1 MNTAPPIIVIG
12 SGLAAFTTI
21 REFRKIDK
29 ETPVTLITQE
39 HGDFY
44 SKPMLSTAF
53 ASNKEPHQLVTTSK
67 ETIAKQLQIE
77 IMGNTFVQGIDANQQ
92 QVVTD
97 HGAHRYSKLILA
109 VGADPIRLSI
119 NGNAADQVLSVNDLT
134 DYSRFRTAINHKK
147 RVAILGAG
155 LIGCEFANDLVLGG
169 YEVDVIDPS
178 SQPLG
183 RLLPEDAGT
192 EVRGRLGAIGVRWHF
207 GTTAQSINQVTDGL
221 TVTLANQ
228 SIIHTDVVLSAVGLR
243 PRTQIANATGIKT
256 GRGIIVNRQ
265 MQTNIPN
272 IYAIGDCAEV
282 DGLVLPYVMPIMNAA
297 KTLGAVLAN
306 QDARVTYPPMPV
318 VVKTPA
324 IPMVVSPP
332 AQTDG
337 QWIHEHIDN
346 GMISLFKNNQGELL
360 GFTLIGD
367 ATSQRATLTKSLPPV
382 LA

>member
-1 MNTAPPIIVIG
+1 MSTAPSIIVIG

-21 REFRKIDK
+21 REFRKIDI

-53 ASNKEPHQLVTTSK
+53 ASNKEAHQLVTTPK
-67 ETIAKQLQIE
+67 EAIAKQLQIE
-77 IMGNTFVQGIDANQQ
+77 IKGNTFVQGIDANQQ

-97 HGAHRYSKLILA
+97 HGAYRYSKLILA
-109 VGADPIRLSI
+109 IGADPIRLSI

-134 DYSRFRTAINHKK
+134 DYSRFRTTITHKK
-147 RVAILGAG
+147 RVTILGAG

-183 RLLPEDAGT
+183 RLLPENAGS
-192 EVRGRLGAIGVRWHF
+192 EVRSRLGAIGIRWHF
-207 GTTAQSINQVTDGL
+207 GTTAQSVDQVTDGL
-221 TVTLANQ
+221 IVTLADQ

-243 PRTQIANATGIKT
+243 PRTQLANATGIKT
-256 GRGIIVNRQ
+256 ARGIIVNRQ

-306 QDARVTYPPMPV
+306 QEAHVTYPPMPV
-318 VVKTPA
+318 AVKTPA

-332 AQTDG
+332 AQADG
-337 QWIHEHIDN
+337 QWIHEHSDN

-360 GFTLIGD
+360 GFTLLGD

>member
-1 MNTAPPIIVIG
+1 MNTTHPIIVIG

-29 ETPVTLITQE
+29 ATPVTLITQE

-53 ASNKEPHQLVTTSK
+53 ANKKEAHQLVTTPK
-67 ETIAKQLQIE
+67 KTIASQLQIE
-77 IMGNTFVQGIDANQQ
+77 IISNTYVQGIDAVH
-92 QVVTD
+92 QVVATD
-97 HGAHRYSKLILA
+97 HGQHPYSKLVLA

-119 NGNAADQVLSVNDLT
+119 NGNAANQVLSVNDLT
-134 DYSRFRTAINHKK
+134 DYAKFRATIANKK
-147 RVAILGAG
+147 RITILGAG

-183 RLLPEDAGT
+183 RLLPENAGT
-192 EVRGRLGAIGVRWHF
+192 EVRSRLGAIGIRWHF
-207 GTTAQSINQVTDGL
+207 GTTAQSIDTDTDSL
-221 TVTLANQ
+221 AVTLADQ
-228 SIIHTDVVLSAVGLR
+228 SIIKTDAVLSAVGLR
-243 PRTQIANATGIKT
+243 PRTQLANATGIQT
-256 GRGIIVNRQ
+256 GRGITVNRQ
-265 MQTNIPN
+265 MQTSIAN

-306 QDARVTYPPMPV
+306 QEARVTYPAMPV

-337 QWIHEHIDN
+337 QWIHDHNDN
-346 GMISLFKNNQGELL
+346 GMISLYKNNLGELL
-360 GFTLIGD
+360 GFTLIGE
-367 ATSQRATLTKSLPPV
+367 ATSQRATLAKSLPPV